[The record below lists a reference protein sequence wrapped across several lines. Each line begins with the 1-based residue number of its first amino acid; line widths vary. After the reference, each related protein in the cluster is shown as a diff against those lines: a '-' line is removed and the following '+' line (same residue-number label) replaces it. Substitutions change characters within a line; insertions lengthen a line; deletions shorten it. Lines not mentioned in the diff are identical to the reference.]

1 MPNSNLSCDFVKIIT
16 PTCRINK
23 AKLQKSPL
31 KAYNNTREVEMNK
44 YKLIIFLLAAGIIY
58 ALYKAKKTYDAIP
71 ITKGKKESTHKTKPQ
86 RFENFYSIVIDRF
99 ADGDESNNHKQTDL
113 YNPNSFHGGD
123 LAGVTKKLKYIKKLG
138 ITAIILSNPFQQNKR
153 PIEKEDIEIG
163 EKYKIYPFTGSR
175 PTAISVID
183 EIYGDN
189 DDLLSLT
196 QRAHELGL
204 KVYIKI
210 NPTFVDPAS
219 SYRKSGK
226 KIISP
231 SSARCNYS
239 DPSSLTSCVPKG
251 LLRFSQ
257 LSEDFLTFYK
267 TQMMI
272 FVEETEIDGF
282 YIERP
287 AFMKQEM
294 ISYLDNLTLELSD
307 QNPDFNIFYGKK
319 TTVHSHFRGRF
330 NNKNFGYHVK
340 NQASNLTKEFLD
352 LSINQS
358 QFLKFYLILSRFA
371 HSKQRV
377 EQLTPNKSF
386 SLFNAYDADESKSL
400 IHWTFMLFNNVNIV
414 VNYGEENYLEKTSF
428 PDNFPNMKW
437 SSYPNYTSIIK
448 RMLQFRSRNQSFLTA
463 PIEILYEEADFIV
476 LQKVKSQKVIAI
488 LAINLTSEQ
497 KDLTL
502 PMKHTLRS
510 KKGKNI
516 INGKTQTISE
526 NGLPIS
532 LAPMGID
539 FITF

>member
-1 MPNSNLSCDFVKIIT
+1 
-16 PTCRINK
+16 
-23 AKLQKSPL
+23 
-31 KAYNNTREVEMNK
+31 MNK
-44 YKLIIFLLAAGIIY
+44 YKVIIFILVAGIIY
-58 ALYKAKKTYDAIP
+58 ALYKAKNTYDAIAV
-71 ITKGKKESTHKTKPQ
+71 TKGKKESTHKTKPQ
-86 RFENFYSIVIDRF
+86 PFENFYSIVIDRF

-153 PIEKEDIEIG
+153 PITKEDIEIN
-163 EKYKIYPFTGSR
+163 EKYKVYPFTGSR

-189 DDLLSLT
+189 DELLSLT

-210 NPTFVDPAS
+210 NPTFVDPATP
-219 SYRKSGK
+219 YRKSGK
-226 KIISP
+226 KIVSP
-231 SSARCNYS
+231 SSASCNVS
-239 DPSSLTSCVPKG
+239 DPSSFTSCVPKG
-251 LLRFSQ
+251 FLRFNQ

-272 FVEETEIDGF
+272 FVEATEVDGF
-282 YIERP
+282 YVEQP
-287 AFMKQEM
+287 AFMMQEM
-294 ISYLDNLTLELSD
+294 ISYLDNLTLELSE

-319 TTVHSHFRGRF
+319 TSVQSHFKGRF

-358 QFLKFYLILSRFA
+358 QFLKFYMTLSRFA

-386 SLFNAYDADESKSL
+386 SLFNAYDSDESKSL
-400 IHWTFMLFNNVNIV
+400 IHWAFMLFNNVNIV

-428 PDNFPNMKW
+428 PDNFPSMKW
-437 SSYPNYTSIIK
+437 NSYPNYTSIIK
-448 RMLQFRSRNQSFLTA
+448 RMLKFRSRNQSFLTA

-488 LAINLTSEQ
+488 LAINFTSEQ
-497 KDLTL
+497 KQLTL
-502 PMKHTLRS
+502 PLNYATLS
-510 KKGKNI
+510 SKGKNL
-516 INGKTQTISE
+516 INGKVQTI
-526 NGLPIS
+526 NDKNLPIN